1 MEKTRSE
8 GRRSGIRVKM
18 EKIFGYSC
26 IEEEFSEMKEALEK
40 LKNKI
45 GKIILA
51 ILYELL
57 ATGEHK

>member
-18 EKIFGYSC
+18 EKMFGYRYT
-26 IEEEFSEMKEALEK
+26 EEEVSEMKEALEK
-40 LKNKI
+40 NKI
-45 GKIILA
+45 GKTTLA

-57 ATGEHK
+57 ITGEHK